1 MKIYTKTGDK
11 GTTSLIGGDRV
22 PKDDPRV
29 NAYGTVDELTAFI
42 AYLRDNM
49 DGEQDNLELYRN
61 DLLNVLEALM
71 TVAALFATTSEAAK
85 KVPPL
90 QPERI
95 AFLEKRIDE
104 ISAGLPPLT
113 HFTIPGGHPLVSLAH
128 ICRTICRRAERMAI
142 SVGYDP
148 ALCGDAQIYLN
159 RLSDYLYVL
168 GRGLGMEFNAKE
180 VYWMPER

>member
-1 MKIYTKTGDK
+1 MKIYTKTGDR
-11 GTTSLIGGDRV
+11 GTTSLIGGSRV

-29 NAYGTVDELTAFI
+29 NAYGTVDELTAFV
-42 AYLRDNM
+42 AYLRDNL
-49 DGEQDNLELYRN
+49 DAEEENLALYRN

-71 TVAALFATTSEAAK
+71 TVAALLATTEEASK

-104 ISAGLPPLT
+104 ISARLQPLT

-128 ICRTICRRAERMAI
+128 ICRTVCRRAERTAI
-142 SVGYDP
+142 AAAHEYPVNT
-148 ALCGDAQIYLN
+148 DAQVYLN

-168 GRGLGMEFNAKE
+168 GRGLSEEFNVKE

>member
-1 MKIYTKTGDK
+1 MKIYTKTGDQ
-11 GTTSLIGGDRV
+11 GTTSLIGGSRV

-42 AYLRDNM
+42 AHLRDNL
-49 DGEQDNLELYRN
+49 DADQGNLELYRN

-71 TVAALFATTSEAAK
+71 TVAALLATTEEASQ

-104 ISAGLPPLT
+104 ISTGLQPLT

-128 ICRTICRRAERMAI
+128 ICRTICRRAERAAI
-142 SVGYDP
+142 SAGHEYPVSN
-148 ALCGDAQIYLN
+148 DAQIYLN

-168 GRGLGMEFNAKE
+168 GRGLSEEFNIKE